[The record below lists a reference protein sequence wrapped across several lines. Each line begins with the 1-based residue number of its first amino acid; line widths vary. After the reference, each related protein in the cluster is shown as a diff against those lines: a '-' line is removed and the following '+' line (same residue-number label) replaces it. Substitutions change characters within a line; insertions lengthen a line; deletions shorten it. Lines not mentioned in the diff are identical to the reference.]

1 MLNSDDFREFV
12 IRPTLVC
19 LDGLGIPKTKAAE
32 QLLVGTAV
40 AESNLTRLIQSGF
53 EGGAYLDGG
62 ISLYQIERATL
73 IDLYENFLRFRPEL
87 RDGIDALTLWRPNEG
102 DAINR
107 DFDMLACQTLWNL
120 AYATI
125 IARLIYWR
133 APEAL
138 PEAGDFDALGHYWK
152 DHYNTKLGKGEPD
165 VFSARLATCL
175 KRSRLD

>member
-1 MLNSDDFREFV
+1 MLNPDDFRKFI

-32 QLLVGTAV
+32 ELLVGTALV
-40 AESNLTRLIQSGF
+40 ESHLSRLVQSGF
-53 EGGAYLDGG
+53 EDDNYLDGG
-62 ISLYQIERATL
+62 LSVYQIERATL
-73 IDLYENFLRFRPEL
+73 VDVYVNFLKFRPEL

-107 DFDMLACQTLWNL
+107 DFDALAFQTIWNL

-138 PEAGDFDALGHYWK
+138 PAAGDCDALGHYWK
-152 DHYNTKLGKGEPD
+152 DHYNTKLGKGSPD
-165 VFSARLATCL
+165 AFTVRLISCL
-175 KRSRLD
+175 KRSRLE